1 MVYTAPIDNSLSNA
15 IYIAWWDKHVQNWG
29 SPTLLA
35 MRGLQIYEDRITYDM
50 TPEEAY
56 ILGTKDTMDDMLK
69 HLKG

>member
-1 MVYTAPIDNSLSNA
+1 MCLLCKRKIKKVIQEAEEFRKRLEDGDLGLTGEKLIAID
-15 IYIAWWDKHVQNWG
+15 
-29 SPTLLA
+29 
-35 MRGLQIYEDRITYDM
+35 DM